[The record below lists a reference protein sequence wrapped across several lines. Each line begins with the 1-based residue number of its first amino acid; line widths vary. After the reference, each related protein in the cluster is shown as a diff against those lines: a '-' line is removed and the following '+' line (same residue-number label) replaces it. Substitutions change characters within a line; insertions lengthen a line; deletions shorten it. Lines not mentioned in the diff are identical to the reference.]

1 MARKKKPQVPSW
13 VVKVCKMKPNR
24 MSYRY
29 CGCGQPIL
37 EQTDTIIEAYDI
49 PLLHG
54 SDQLVLAV
62 ILQVMLTRIRVNPFS
77 MLTLRADPKL
87 DQEEY
92 YLQAHRCFHQPIGT
106 AELPIP
112 RKPVGSTWKKPVLT
126 DSEFSQFTQKWQKR
140 GDTHE

>member
-1 MARKKKPQVPSW
+1 MARKKKPTVPSW

-29 CGCGQPIL
+29 CGCGQPII
-37 EQTDTIIEAYDI
+37 EQADMPVEAYDI

-62 ILQVMLTRIRVNPFS
+62 ILQVMLTRIRVNPFN

-87 DQEEY
+87 DRGEY

-112 RKPVGSTWKKPVLT
+112 RKPAGSMWKKPVLT
-126 DSEFSQFTQKWQKR
+126 DSELSQFTQKWQKR

>member
-1 MARKKKPQVPSW
+1 MVRKKKPQVPLW
-13 VVKVCKMKPNR
+13 VVKVCKMKGNR

-37 EQTDTIIEAYDI
+37 EQADTIIEAYDI

-54 SDQLVLAV
+54 SDQLALAV
-62 ILQVMLTRIRVNPFS
+62 ILQVMLTRIRVNPFN

-87 DQEEY
+87 DQGEY

-112 RKPVGSTWKKPVLT
+112 RKPAGSTWKKPVLT
-126 DSEFSQFTQKWQKR
+126 DSELSQFTQKWQKR